1 MPPLPP
7 ETEHRPHR
15 AGRWQAA
22 LLLALVAAMAG
33 IVISLVAQNTDQRIF
48 DNRQQR
54 VLAVLAD
61 MLPSGSYNN
70 NPATA
75 LIEIN
80 APGQLQ
86 TRAPVIAYLAG
97 NDGELSTVIYAF
109 TTHDGYSGD
118 IGLLVAIN
126 AAGELLAVRIS
137 RHHETPGIGARIE
150 RGQSDWLQQF
160 RGISSAVANYEQS
173 HDQAWSAQFD
183 QISGATITTSAVIA
197 AVQRI
202 SSYHQQHVAVLR
214 SELHQLMADQP

>member
-1 MPPLPP
+1 MPPLPT

-70 NPATA
+70 NPATT
-75 LIEIN
+75 LIDIK
-80 APGQLQ
+80 APGPLQ
-86 TRAPVIAYLAG
+86 TR
-97 NDGELSTVIYAF
+97 
-109 TTHDGYSGD
+109 
-118 IGLLVAIN
+118 
-126 AAGELLAVRIS
+126 
-137 RHHETPGIGARIE
+137 
-150 RGQSDWLQQF
+150 
-160 RGISSAVANYEQS
+160 SAVANYEQS

-202 SSYHQQHVAVLR
+202 SNYHQQHVAFLR
-214 SELHQLMADQP
+214 SELHRLMADQP